1 VRELMNA
8 SDLALHTIQ
17 DELRKLRAVGLLT
30 SWSNGYHRFYRAN
43 RDHAMHSLLVR
54 IVQVSETLPCT
65 THSALRRPRSAHT
78 RQKRNS
84 TQIAVDAGRSATEL
98 EFVLASGPDST
109 ALSRLVSR
117 RKPCLRLPQ
126 VRTRGET
133 TDSDL
138 RASPETP
145 ISFTLMVHHIVLY
158 KLKPEVT
165 PARVEAMMMNTRMQ
179 LLKIPEV
186 LSIKCGK
193 RIDPELPWPF
203 FIAIDFESMD
213 KYAIFR
219 EDPIFVKFIEEVIK
233 PNTEDSLDLDFEMD
247 PGKDVRFS

>member
-1 VRELMNA
+1 VPMDRFAHMYQKGGNHA
-8 SDLALHTIQ
+8 TPSCFP
-17 DELRKLRAVGLLT
+17 RA
-30 SWSNGYHRFYRAN
+30 
-43 RDHAMHSLLVR
+43 
-54 IVQVSETLPCT
+54 
-65 THSALRRPRSAHT
+65 
-78 RQKRNS
+78 
-84 TQIAVDAGRSATEL
+84 
-98 EFVLASGPDST
+98 
-109 ALSRLVSR
+109 
-117 RKPCLRLPQ
+117 
-126 VRTRGET
+126 

-138 RASPETP
+138 RASSETP
-145 ISFTLMVHHIVLY
+145 ISFTLMVHHVVLY

-186 LSIKCGK
+186 LNIKCGK

-219 EDPIFVKFIEEVIK
+219 EDPIFVKFMEEVIK
-233 PNTEDSLDLDFEMD
+233 PNIEDSLDLDFEMD